1 MYGHETYMEPDVKTE
16 RLEMRL
22 TREQKDLIERAARI
36 KGLDVTSF
44 AVPTVVGAAQDIVGR
59 QSMIVLSDRDYRKFL
74 QILDAHEEPAPRL
87 KAAVKRLKKLR
98 G

>member
-1 MYGHETYMEPDVKTE
+1 MAKSE

-22 TREQKDLIERAARI
+22 TKQQKDLIERAARI

-44 AVPTVVGAAQDIVGR
+44 AVPTVLEAAQEIVGR
-59 QSMIVLSDRDYRKFL
+59 QAATVLSDHDYKKFL
-74 QILDAHEEPAPRL
+74 RILDADEEPAPKL
-87 KAAVKRLKKLR
+87 MAAVKRLKKLR

>member
-1 MYGHETYMEPDVKTE
+1 MAKND

-22 TREQKDLIERAARI
+22 SSEEKDLVERAARI
-36 KGLDVTSF
+36 KGLDVSSF
-44 AVPTVVGAAQDIVGR
+44 AVPTLLEAAREIVGR
-59 QSMIVLSDRDYRKFL
+59 QSVTLLSDRDYRKFL
-74 QILDAHEEPAPRL
+74 QILDAHEEPAPKL

>member
-1 MYGHETYMEPDVKTE
+1 MGKSE

-22 TREQKDLIERAARI
+22 AREQKDLIERAARI

-44 AVPTVVGAAQDIVGR
+44 AVPTVVEAAREVVGR
-59 QSMIVLSDRDYRKFL
+59 QSATLLSGRDFKKFL
-74 QILDAHEEPAPRL
+74 QILDAHEEPAPKL

>member
-1 MYGHETYMEPDVKTE
+1 MAKSE

-44 AVPTVVGAAQDIVGR
+44 AVPTVVEAAQEVVGQ
-59 QSMIVLSDRDYRKFL
+59 QSVTVLSDRDYKKFL
-74 QILDAHEEPAPRL
+74 RILDAHEEPAPKL

>member
-1 MYGHETYMEPDVKTE
+1 MAAKTE

-22 TREQKDLIERAARI
+22 TGEQKDLIERAARI

-44 AVPTVVGAAQDIVGR
+44 AVPTLLDIARDVVGQ
-59 QSMIVLSDRDYRKFL
+59 QSLTTLSARDFRKFL
-74 QILDAHEEPAPRL
+74 QILDADEEPASKLR
-87 KAAVKRLKKLR
+87 AAVKRLNKLR

>member
-1 MYGHETYMEPDVKTE
+1 MAAKTQ

-22 TREQKDLIERAARI
+22 TGEQKDLIERAARL

-44 AVPTVVGAAQDIVGR
+44 AVPTLLDVAREVVGQ
-59 QSMIVLSDRDYRKFL
+59 QSLTTLSARDFKRFL
-74 QILDAHEEPAPRL
+74 QILDADEEPAPKL
-87 KAAVKRLKKLR
+87 KAAVKRLNKLR

>member
-1 MYGHETYMEPDVKTE
+1 MATKSE

-22 TREQKDLIERAARI
+22 TRDQKDLIERAARI

-44 AVPTVVGAAQDIVGR
+44 AVPTVLEAAQEIVGR
-59 QSMIVLSDRDYRKFL
+59 QSVTVLSDRDFKRFL
-74 QILDAHEEPAPRL
+74 QILDAHEEPAPKL

>member
-1 MYGHETYMEPDVKTE
+1 MAKNE

-44 AVPTVVGAAQDIVGR
+44 AVPTVLEAAREIVGP
-59 QSMIVLSDRDYRKFL
+59 QSVTVLSDRDYKKFL
-74 QILDAHEEPAPRL
+74 QILDAHEEPAPKL

>member
-1 MYGHETYMEPDVKTE
+1 MGKSE

-44 AVPTVVGAAQDIVGR
+44 AVPTVVEAAQEVVVR
-59 QSMIVLSDRDYRKFL
+59 QSVTLLSARDFQKFL
-74 QILDAHEEPAPRL
+74 QILDAHEEPAPKL

>member
-1 MYGHETYMEPDVKTE
+1 MRDCVATKGE

-36 KGLDVTSF
+36 RGLDVTSF
-44 AVPTVVGAAQDIVGR
+44 AIPTVLEAAREVVGR
-59 QSMIVLSDRDYRKFL
+59 QSVTVLSERDFKKFL
-74 QILDAHEEPAPRL
+74 RVLDADEEPAPKL
-87 KAAVKRLKKLR
+87 KAAVKRLNKLR

>member
-1 MYGHETYMEPDVKTE
+1 MATKSE

-36 KGLDVTSF
+36 KGLNVTSF
-44 AVPTVVGAAQDIVGR
+44 AVPTVLGAAQEVVGH
-59 QSMIVLSDRDYRKFL
+59 QSMTLLSDRDFKKFL
-74 QILDAHEEPAPRL
+74 KLLDADEQPAPKL
-87 KAAVKRLKKLR
+87 KAAVKRLNKLR

>member
-1 MYGHETYMEPDVKTE
+1 MATKSE

-44 AVPTVVGAAQDIVGR
+44 AVPTVLEAAQVVVGQ
-59 QSMIVLSDRDYRKFL
+59 QSMTVLSDRDFKKFL
-74 QILDAHEEPAPRL
+74 QILDAEEEPAPKL
-87 KAAVKRLKKLR
+87 KAAVKRLNKLR